1 MNELLFS
8 LNAVFPLLLIMTV
21 GFLAR
26 RTKLV
31 GEQGARDM
39 DSCVYYIFLPLM
51 LLFSFLDT
59 GYGHAFDGKT
69 MAFAFLAT
77 VAGFLFMFWLAPRLC
92 PQRNARG
99 VLVQATIRSN
109 YAFFGIPLVL
119 SIYPN
124 ADTGIAAM
132 MIIVVVPVFN
142 LCATIALML
151 YGDEKM
157 NLGKL
162 LRGIVLNP
170 LIIAMAI
177 GMGMWALR
185 LSLPPLLET
194 PLRMMNRVASPL
206 ALFTLGAS
214 LDFGKARANRRLLTI
229 GVVGKLI
236 IAPAIFLPIA
246 IALGIR
252 GVPLA
257 TLVAVF
263 ASPTAVSSYPMA
275 RKMGGDAELAAAQIA
290 LSTAG
295 SVVTVFLIVLLLKT
309 VGCL

>member
-8 LNAVFPLLLIMTV
+8 LNAVFPLLLMMAV
-21 GFLAR
+21 GFFAR
-26 RTKLV
+26 SIRLV
-31 GEQGARDM
+31 SERGARDM

-51 LLFSFLDT
+51 LLYSFLDAGH
-59 GYGHAFDGKT
+59 GYTFDAKT
-69 MAFAFLAT
+69 MIFALVAT
-77 VAGFLFMFWLAPRLC
+77 LLGFLFMFWITPRVC
-92 PQRNARG
+92 PQRNTRG
-99 VLVQATIRSN
+99 VFIQSTIRSN
-109 YAFFGIPLVL
+109 YAIFGIPLVL

-142 LCATIALML
+142 LCATVALML
-151 YGDEKM
+151 NGGEKLR
-157 NLGKL
+157 LGGF
-162 LRGIVLNP
+162 LRGIALNP
-170 LIIAMAI
+170 LIITMAV
-177 GMGMWALR
+177 GMAMWALR
-185 LSLPPLLET
+185 LSLPPLLDT
-194 PLRMMNRVASPL
+194 PLRSMSRVASPM

-229 GVVGKLI
+229 GVVGKLV

-290 LSTAG
+290 FSTVG
-295 SVVTVFLIVLLLKT
+295 SVVTVFLIVLILKS